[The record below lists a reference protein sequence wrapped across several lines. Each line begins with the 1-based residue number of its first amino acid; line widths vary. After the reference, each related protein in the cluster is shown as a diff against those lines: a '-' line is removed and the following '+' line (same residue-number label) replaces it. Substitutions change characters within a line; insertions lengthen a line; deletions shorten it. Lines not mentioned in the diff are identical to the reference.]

1 MLHFGLALWAALA
14 CVPGGCAMELT
25 RMETVATCEL
35 ETCGRMS
42 YNQVREMFGS
52 LLMTKKQIYEMETAA
67 NENRTQ
73 YLIASGAIES
83 VASSFIDD
91 DGGACCSTRVVHIA
105 NRTLYNLQGQLKT
118 VIHLAD
124 ANTPSY
130 QYIPHASCVSV
141 GDCKGKCI
149 LEAKLTS
156 LLVIDF
162 ATGYKFDWFLIPGY
176 CSCKNI
182 YV

>member
-1 MLHFGLALWAALA
+1 MDDTLRT
-14 CVPGGCAMELT
+14 CIKPGFLIT
-25 RMETVATCEL
+25 RLIHSLVISSISV
-35 ETCGRMS
+35 RVSRRS